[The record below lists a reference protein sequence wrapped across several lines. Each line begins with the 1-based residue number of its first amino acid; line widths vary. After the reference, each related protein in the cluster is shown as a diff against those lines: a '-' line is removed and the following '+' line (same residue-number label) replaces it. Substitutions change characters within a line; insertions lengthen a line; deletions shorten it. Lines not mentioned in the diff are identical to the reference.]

1 MTAAQRRIHEAAMR
15 LFAEK
20 GAGEISISEL
30 AEAAGVARGTIYKHL
45 DSIEGLFRNV
55 ASHLSEEMDQRV
67 ARSSPED
74 VDPALRL
81 ANGIRYYIRRA
92 HEEPSWGKF
101 IVRYSVSSQSL
112 RGMWAGQPLADLMTG
127 LSQKRYDVRQEQ
139 LVSVLAMIG
148 GSVLTAITLVQEGH
162 RTWRDAGSDIAEL
175 ALRALGLSKDEAK
188 QLATV
193 ELPPLAPA

>member
-45 DSIEGLFRNV
+45 DSVEGLFRDV
-55 ASHLSEEMDQRV
+55 AARLSEEMDQRI

-101 IVRYSVSSQSL
+101 IVRYAMSSQSL

-127 LSQKRYDVRQEQ
+127 LGQKRYDVRQEQ
-139 LVSVLAMIG
+139 LMSVLAMIG
-148 GSVLTAITLVQEGH
+148 GSVLTAITLVRDGH

-175 ALRALGLSKDEAK
+175 TLRALGLSKDEA
-188 QLATV
+188 QALATV
-193 ELPPLAPA
+193 ELPPLAPV